1 MTGMQRNGIYPL
13 KRQGLLAKVRQP
25 LRLLKAQLKSKNDG
39 NKEAQAPF
47 IWVFSILQ
55 ASTIRPLSLSL
66 PSVADDNNF
75 ACWGCGNPVGNGPRN
90 WSLLLLLLGIVARD
104 RRQSNPVPTR
114 AIVATS
120 VQSTSSSSA
129 NLFNKVCFSS
139 LFKNVSFC

>member
-1 MTGMQRNGIYPL
+1 MAIR
-13 KRQGLLAKVRQP
+13 K
-25 LRLLKAQLKSKNDG
+25 
-39 NKEAQAPF
+39 AQAPF

-55 ASTIRPLSLSL
+55 VSTIRPLSL
-66 PSVADDNNF
+66 PTVADDSHYAY
-75 ACWGCGNPVGNGPRN
+75 ACWGCGNPVGDGPRN

-129 NLFNKVCFSS
+129 NLFNKVCFSL
-139 LFKNVSFC
+139 LFKNVSFCWRVYFLILTAMWLAEMGGRNNKSVI